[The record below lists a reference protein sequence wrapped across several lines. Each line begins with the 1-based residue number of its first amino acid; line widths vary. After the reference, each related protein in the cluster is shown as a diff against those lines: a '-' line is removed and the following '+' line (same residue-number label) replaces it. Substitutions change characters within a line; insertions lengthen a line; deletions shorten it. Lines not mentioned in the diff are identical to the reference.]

1 MKQTAAIAALLV
13 AVVVGFQLQ
22 HLVWSTARVQNDS
35 ALVLSEVRL
44 RVDDATVIIGE
55 LAPGQARFVR
65 LPDRGDASLSVE
77 FVSPGRR
84 HAGCREY
91 VEGDMYHVRI
101 TIGSTLDVACRTELG
116 VLTSRLML
124 LELR

>member
-1 MKQTAAIAALLV
+1 MRWAAGIAALLV

-22 HLVWSTARVQNDS
+22 HLAWSTARVQNDS
-35 ALVLSEVRL
+35 ALTLLDVRL
-44 RVDDATVIIGE
+44 RVDDATVVIGE

-101 TIGSTLDVACRTELG
+101 TVSAALDVACRTELG
-116 VLTSRLML
+116 LLTRRLML
-124 LELR
+124 LELW